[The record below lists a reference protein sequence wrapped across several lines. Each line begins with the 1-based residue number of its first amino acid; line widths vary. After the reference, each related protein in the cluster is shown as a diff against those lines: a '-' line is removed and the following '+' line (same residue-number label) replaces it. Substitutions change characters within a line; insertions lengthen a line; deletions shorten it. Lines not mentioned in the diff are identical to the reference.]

1 MVHSLLSLPGQC
13 TWSSLHSFAPFPP
26 VPIPIGYLAIV
37 DVKQNVYLRPDV
49 VVFSWP
55 SSPNWHFAFAGNKLS
70 NAVIAG
76 DFNTYPDFPD
86 PVELFMDRT
95 GQPAS
100 ERNQCRKSIMSP
112 LASAAQ
118 GFQDAWEAIHKD
130 SSGFTFSNM
139 VGIV

>member
-1 MVHSLLSLPGQC
+1 M
-13 TWSSLHSFAPFPP
+13 
-26 VPIPIGYLAIV
+26 
-37 DVKQNVYLRPDV
+37 DVKQNVYLLTDV

-86 PVELFMDRT
+86 PVELFMDRA

-100 ERNQCRKSIMSP
+100 ERNQCRKSIVSP
-112 LASAAQ
+112 LATAAQ

-130 SSGFTFSNM
+130 PSGFTFSNM
-139 VGIV
+139 VGIVFKTK